1 MRSALGSPVRV
12 GRPKRARIPAESR
25 RPRNRL
31 CPLVAVV
38 VIATG
43 CSVGGKA
50 AGPSGAV
57 NGAVIPSSKR
67 HTVPQLAGRTLTGGS
82 LNVSDWRGS
91 VVVVNF
97 WGSWCAPCKK
107 EQPDL
112 ERLARE
118 SKGQG
123 VHFVGIDVRDR
134 NAAALAHVRRFNV
147 TYPSLV
153 DTNGQQT
160 LAFGAMAPRAT
171 PSTFV
176 LDRRG
181 RVASRFFGATNFY
194 ELRATVVLIVA
205 EGGQDTG

>member
-1 MRSALGSPVRV
+1 MRSALGSPAC
-12 GRPKRARIPAESR
+12 GGWPTPARRLAKSR
-25 RPRNRL
+25 RPRHRL

-43 CSVGGKA
+43 CGVGGKA
-50 AGPSGAV
+50 AVPSEAA

-67 HTVPQLAGRTLTGGS
+67 HAVPQLAGQTLTGGR

-118 SKGQG
+118 GKGQG
-123 VHFVGIDVRDR
+123 VRFVGIDVRDS

-153 DTNGQQT
+153 DTIGQQT
-160 LAFGAMAPRAT
+160 LAFGALAPRAT

-176 LDRRG
+176 LDGRG
-181 RVASRFFGATNFY
+181 RVASRFIGATNFY
-194 ELRATVVLIVA
+194 ELRVTVAQIVA